1 MATVQS
7 YPVRP
12 FTEQQKFFV
21 YDPASQTSSLVTGA
35 DIKQSIQ
42 AGNSAVVATSTFKAL
57 KTESYAIGT
66 IIQTS
71 GGNAIGDTSNGLYVI
86 QPPGSGGTVIF
97 NGNEAVELPLVN
109 FVVSDVSSATVVNDS
124 GTRTIEV
131 LADAV
136 DLKIFRATNAAG
148 VAALP
153 AVAGYQVLMSGAPSG
168 LFEFSTTNFASA
180 VGNDPGKL
188 VYIPP
193 SSDVTG
199 ASGAWVKKSGTE
211 VGEVITFAG
220 NAASLNR
227 KYGQGWRIADGTAGT
242 PNLMDA
248 FPKFGTFAQKSD
260 TGGAKTVT
268 PAGSVSVSTSVSVSN
283 HTLSVAQMP
292 SHNHN
297 QRISVDSPGMDN
309 LTVPLA
315 NQASDTTSGGNTG
328 SAGSSNSHNH
338 GSSASS
344 SGSFSGSNHTN
355 EPQFTYLVP
364 LYFTGVAGTYP

>member
-1 MATVQS
+1 MAKIDRYNGNLKAFASDATGTERTIFGDTAQSDELDANITADLLRGWGVVGPTFNPTKQDFNGLGFTLGQLIAYLHQQGVPEWNAAQEYYEGSVVTTLAGIYRLKNGGDATVDPDNDNGTNWELAPTRAQVDAKANQATT
-7 YPVRP
+7 YTETEVDALIRPVVGEVKL
-12 FTEQQKFFV
+12 F
-21 YDPASQTSSLVTGA
+21 
-35 DIKQSIQ
+35 
-42 AGNSAVVATSTFKAL
+42 AGNSSAL
-57 KTESYAIGT
+57 NTM
-66 IIQTS
+66 
-71 GGNAIGDTSNGLYVI
+71 YV
-86 QPPGSGGTVIF
+86 
-97 NGNEAVELPLVN
+97 
-109 FVVSDVSSATVVNDS
+109 
-124 GTRTIEV
+124 R
-131 LADAV
+131 
-136 DLKIFRATNAAG
+136 
-148 VAALP
+148 
-153 AVAGYQVLMSGAPSG
+153 
-168 LFEFSTTNFASA
+168 
-180 VGNDPGKL
+180 
-188 VYIPP
+188 
-193 SSDVTG
+193 
-199 ASGAWVKKSGTE
+199 
-211 VGEVITFAG
+211 
-220 NAASLNR
+220 
-227 KYGQGWRIADGTAGT
+227 GWRIADGTDGT
-242 PNLMDA
+242 PNLTDA